1 MFFKLAFLFI
11 TIPICEIFIFLEAG
25 EIIGLWPTIST
36 VILTGIAGAYLART
50 QGFDLIQRIQITMG
64 KGEIPTDE
72 LIDGIFI
79 LSGGLLLLTPGF
91 LTDLTGF
98 VCLTPFSRQPLKQI
112 LTHWIQKKI
121 TQGSIVVGKL

>member
-1 MFFKLAFLFI
+1 MFIKLAFLFI

-25 EIIGLWPTIST
+25 EIIGLWPTMLT

-50 QGFDLIQRIQITMG
+50 QGFELLQRMQKAMDR
-64 KGEIPTDE
+64 GEIPTGE

-98 VCLTPFSRQPLKQI
+98 ICLTPFSRGPLKKI
-112 LTHWIQKKI
+112 LVEWLRLKI
-121 TQGSIVVGKL
+121 AQGNVVIRRF